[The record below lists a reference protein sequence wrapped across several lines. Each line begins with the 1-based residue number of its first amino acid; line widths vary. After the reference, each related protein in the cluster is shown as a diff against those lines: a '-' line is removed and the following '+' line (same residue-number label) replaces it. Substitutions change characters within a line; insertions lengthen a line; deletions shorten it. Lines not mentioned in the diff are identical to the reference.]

1 MPINFIRLSTGD
13 LIALATAE
21 NDNRRADVIWGAP
34 GDDPRAASSTG
45 RRWRAAITVEP
56 RSEVDGASLLAVSYD
71 PLRHGLFE
79 SGGRVQVSC
88 APASLRLLGAA

>member
-1 MPINFIRLSTGD
+1 VPINFTHLSTGD

-34 GDDPRAASSTG
+34 GDGPRAASSTG
-45 RRWRAAITVEP
+45 WRWRAAVAVEP
-56 RSEVDGASLLAVSYD
+56 RSGVDGASLVAVSYD

-79 SGGRVQVSC
+79 SGRRVQVSC
-88 APASLRLLGAA
+88 APASLRLLGAT